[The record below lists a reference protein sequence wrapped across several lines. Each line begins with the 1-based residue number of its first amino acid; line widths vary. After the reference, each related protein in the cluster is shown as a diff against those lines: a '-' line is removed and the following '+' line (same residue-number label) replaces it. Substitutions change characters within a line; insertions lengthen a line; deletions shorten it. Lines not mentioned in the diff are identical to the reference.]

1 LTRAALDP
9 EEERILAILMD
20 ARSRM
25 TTARRALSN
34 PTHLV
39 LTPEYKKLVDDLK
52 VARAEYAKATM
63 RLRDHRKSR

>member
-1 LTRAALDP
+1 
-9 EEERILAILMD
+9 
-20 ARSRM
+20 M
-25 TTARRALSN
+25 TTARRALSY